1 MTFTIFNCALF
12 TFSEKVNH
20 WNLDVIVYWVIGAGC
35 WIEKDLELS
44 PNLQIGQKIPENC
57 CLCLYLSVDQVS
69 WLNELSFKRYIKKY
83 ILPHS
88 NTDHDVT
95 DLGNHGIVKNTRTWI
110 SWEWNINFRRNKKI
124 LSQYQ
129 GSESPWKTWKKCQFL
144 RKLRKSL
151 ENSGKMF
158 LKLEDSGK
166 TFLTQGIFFGK
177 FDFFYM
183 SKSHLSEICTT
194 SNISGKSLLFEHLNT
209 IIIIIFV
216 FAVLNKIKF

>member
-1 MTFTIFNCALF
+1 
-12 TFSEKVNH
+12 
-20 WNLDVIVYWVIGAGC
+20 
-35 WIEKDLELS
+35 
-44 PNLQIGQKIPENC
+44 
-57 CLCLYLSVDQVS
+57 
-69 WLNELSFKRYIKKY
+69 
-83 ILPHS
+83 
-88 NTDHDVT
+88 
-95 DLGNHGIVKNTRTWI
+95 
-110 SWEWNINFRRNKKI
+110 
-124 LSQYQ
+124 
-129 GSESPWKTWKKCQFL
+129 
-144 RKLRKSL
+144 
-151 ENSGKMF
+151 MF